1 MRRVH
6 EALRDTVD
14 QSIVNTTMN
23 TFSPH
28 KLLAL
33 CVLAPVVSA
42 LAQTQVDPRYPQHD
56 RARPQ
61 PAVVD
66 PGTVSTQDG
75 SGRPPSDAIVLFD
88 GRDLS
93 RWRQKDGGPARWTVG
108 DGYFEVV
115 PGTGQLYTRD
125 AFGDCQLHV
134 EFAEPSPAHGEDQ
147 DRGNSGVFLQDLY
160 EVQVL
165 DSHQSQ
171 TYPDGQVGAIYGQFP
186 PLVNASRPPGV
197 WQTYDIVFH
206 GPRFDASGHLTRPA
220 RMTVLH
226 NGVLIQDDAELSGP
240 TANKKRPPYAVGPGK
255 LPLSL
260 QDHGSAVRYR
270 NIWIRE
276 LPAPAH

>member
-1 MRRVH
+1 MTSYS
-6 EALRDTVD
+6 APGFLGLG
-14 QSIVNTTMN
+14 
-23 TFSPH
+23 
-28 KLLAL
+28 LLVPAIS
-33 CVLAPVVSA
+33 V
-42 LAQTQVDPRYPQHD
+42 LAQTHIDLHYPQHD
-56 RARPQ
+56 RARPP
-61 PAVVD
+61 PAVID
-66 PGTVSTQDG
+66 PGTASTQETP
-75 SGRPPSDAIVLFD
+75 GRPPSDAIVLFD

-93 RWRQKDGGPARWTVG
+93 KWRQKDGTPAKWTVG
-108 DGYFEVV
+108 NGYFEVV

-125 AFGDCQLHV
+125 VFGDCQLHV

-165 DSHQSQ
+165 DSNQNQ
-171 TYPDGQVGAIYGQFP
+171 TYPDGQAAAVYGQFP

-206 GPRFDASGHLTRPA
+206 GARFDAAGYLTRPA

-226 NGVLIQDDAELSGP
+226 NGVLVQDDVQLTGP
-240 TANKKRPPYAVGPGK
+240 TANKKRPPYVAGPEK

-270 NIWIRE
+270 NLWIRE
-276 LPAPAH
+276 LPATGG

>member
-1 MRRVH
+1 
-6 EALRDTVD
+6 
-14 QSIVNTTMN
+14 MN
-23 TFSPH
+23 TLLSPRLLGLW
-28 KLLAL
+28 LLAAA
-33 CVLAPVVSA
+33 CSV
-42 LAQTQVDPRYPQHD
+42 LAQTHVDTRYPQHD
-56 RARPQ
+56 RTRPQ

-66 PGTVSTQDG
+66 PGTASTQE
-75 SGRPPSDAIVLFD
+75 SPGRAPSDAIMLFD

-93 RWRQKDGGPARWTVG
+93 KWRQKDGGPARWAVG
-108 DGYFEVV
+108 NGYFEVV
-115 PGTGQLYTRD
+115 PGTGQLYTRE

-171 TYPDGQVGAIYGQFP
+171 TYPDGQAGAIYGQFP
-186 PLVNASRPPGV
+186 PLVNTSRPPGA

-206 GPRFDASGHLTRPA
+206 GARFDAAGHLTRPA

-226 NGVLIQDDAELSGP
+226 NGVLVQDDAELTGP
-240 TANKKRPPYAVGPGK
+240 TANKKRPPYVAGPQK

-260 QDHGSAVRYR
+260 QDHGSTVRYR

-276 LPAPAH
+276 LPAAGG